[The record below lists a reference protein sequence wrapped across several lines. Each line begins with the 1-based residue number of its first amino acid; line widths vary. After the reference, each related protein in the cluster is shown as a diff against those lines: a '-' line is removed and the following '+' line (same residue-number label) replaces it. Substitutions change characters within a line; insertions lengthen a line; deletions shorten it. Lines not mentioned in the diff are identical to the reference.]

1 MNRGS
6 KKCIENLF
14 YYYSLSNVNVAVV
27 VHGHNRATISTV
39 VVGSITTRGSI
50 MLYIFIFCLY

>member
-27 VHGHNRATISTV
+27 AHGHNRATISTV
-39 VVGSITTRGSI
+39 VVGKITTRD
-50 MLYIFIFCLY
+50 MLHIFISCLW